1 MNYCVKGQLEV
12 NNVRENAK
20 GAKGHMVVRL
30 VDGELWFY
38 GLYEDE
44 ERARSA
50 VAELGNAFI
59 IDTNI

>member
-1 MNYCVKGQLEV
+1 MSHQVKGQLEV
-12 NNVRENAK
+12 NNVRENAR
-20 GAKGHMVVRL
+20 GAEGYMVVRL

-44 ERARSA
+44 ERAKSA